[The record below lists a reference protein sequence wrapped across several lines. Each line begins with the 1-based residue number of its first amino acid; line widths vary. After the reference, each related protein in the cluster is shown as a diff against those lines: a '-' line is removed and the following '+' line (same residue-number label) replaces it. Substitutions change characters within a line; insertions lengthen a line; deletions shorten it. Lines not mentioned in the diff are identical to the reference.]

1 MDRRLIDERLESLRR
16 CVERI
21 RSRCPEDSS
30 DLLSD
35 PDLQDIVTLNLTRA
49 VQICVDI
56 AAVVISDSSLP
67 PPDTMGAAFDALA
80 ELAVLDGDLAI
91 RMKVAVGF
99 RNIAV
104 HSYQSIDWE
113 IVHRL
118 CRENLDDF
126 RRYAAAVE
134 QASEGE

>member
-1 MDRRLIDERLESLRR
+1 MDRRVVDEKLESLRR

-21 RSRCPEDSS
+21 RSRCPEDPSV
-30 DLLSD
+30 LISD

-56 AAVVISDSSLP
+56 AAVVISDSPLP
-67 PPDTMGAAFDALA
+67 APDTMGAAFDALA
-80 ELAVLDGDLAI
+80 ELAIIDDDLAS
-91 RMKVAVGF
+91 RMKAAVGV
-99 RNIAV
+99 RNLAV
-104 HSYQSIDWE
+104 HGYQSIDWK

-126 RRYAAAVE
+126 RRFAAAAERAVE
-134 QASEGE
+134 D